1 MGTISNLNATGNV
14 FTMNNGLINNY
25 NARGN
30 AQMLNNGH
38 VENLFQTDNTFTM
51 NNGSINNATLFAGDN
66 DNVGF
71 QNNGFVNKI
80 DADVFSRAN
89 TGFVNIQNAG
99 QINFVDMFD
108 NVPPPPQPP
117 RSSDL
122 ITLNNLAS
130 GHINNVNAGTSGL
143 GMNIINNWGA
153 IEALTASGNTNIW
166 NWA

>member
-1 MGTISNLNATGNV
+1 MGTIGNLNATGNV
-14 FTMNNGLINNY
+14 FTQNNGLINNY

-51 NNGSINNATLFAGDN
+51 NNGSITNARLFAGDN

-71 QNNGFVNKI
+71 QNNGFTKNV

-89 TGFVNIQNAG
+89 TGFITIGNAG
-99 QINFVDMFD
+99 QINNVDMFD
-108 NVPPPPQPP
+108 NVPAPPPPVN
-117 RSSDL
+117 RGGDL
-122 ITLNNLAS
+122 ITLNNT
-130 GHINNVNAGTSGL
+130 GHINNVKADTAGL

-153 IEALTASGNTNIW
+153 IDQLTAAGNTNIW